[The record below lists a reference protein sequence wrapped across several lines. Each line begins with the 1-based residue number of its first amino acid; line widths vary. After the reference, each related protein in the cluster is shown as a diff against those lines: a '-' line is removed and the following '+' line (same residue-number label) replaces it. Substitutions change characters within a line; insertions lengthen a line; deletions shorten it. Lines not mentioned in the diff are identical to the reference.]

1 MYYILVILVTRAD
14 SHGQNMMIMLW
25 HGMIM
30 MILTRHGMIMVIH
43 TRHGM
48 IMVIHTRHGMIMVI
62 HTRHGMIM
70 VRSCHGLPEIW
81 HDHGMVTMVI
91 IIT

>member
-1 MYYILVILVTRAD
+1 
-14 SHGQNMMIMLW
+14 
-25 HGMIM
+25 
-30 MILTRHGMIMVIH
+30 
-43 TRHGM
+43 M

-70 VRSCHGLPEIW
+70 VRSCHGHHEIW
-81 HDHGMVTMVI
+81 HDRHRKQHDHAMVTMVI